1 MADDIVTMQQD
12 AVRRVHEMRAK
23 ARSNLSEEPI
33 LPKEPKPEPK
43 PSLLGGG
50 SKMPLLSFIKDK
62 EQIFLLLLIVLLL
75 GEDCDQTLLLALLYI
90 CL

>member
-33 LPKEPKPEPK
+33 HTNHKEPE
-43 PSLLGGG
+43 PSLLGNSG

-62 EQIFLLLLIVLLL
+62 EQLFLLLLIVLLM